1 MPLILKIILLLA
13 LVQGISGLLRA
24 LGWIQIGADLFGQGL
39 LLLPFIGAV
48 AIVRGFFIS
57 IIAFLYIL
65 FVIGAAMGKG
75 WASWVCCAAAA
86 INLFLVVAAFARGA
100 TVGEAILWSLIPVI
114 LLFYLFSET
123 GRAELKFT

>member
-100 TVGEAILWSLIPVI
+100 AVGEAILWSLIPVI